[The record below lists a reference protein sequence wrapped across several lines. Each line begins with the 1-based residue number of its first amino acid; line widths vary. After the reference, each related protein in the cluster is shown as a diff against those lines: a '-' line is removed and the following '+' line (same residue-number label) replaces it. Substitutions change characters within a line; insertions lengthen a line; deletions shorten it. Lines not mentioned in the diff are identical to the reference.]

1 MSDERD
7 DNNAPARDVEY
18 GFRDARR
25 RTTYE
30 HRGSSSITPRQIMER
45 EGYIWW
51 IYYFF
56 DCALD
61 YLQSMVYL
69 QAMNTRL
76 RLFVRQWDEVIG
88 ENVGVAVSEA
98 REMMKRI
105 QRIFDELELLVA
117 CLMSLAEISYLQVED
132 LTVFIRRRN
141 RFSPKRNRRI
151 DEISRDDCYTW
162 FGQNHTNIHLLI
174 RHLRLPRT
182 FTTPTGVVYTGEECF
197 LVYLYHVIKG
207 SHFTEMARFVFG
219 GDPRRLSEANMLF
232 VNHGYTTFYNKISG
246 TSLEQWIP
254 SELDFCRRL
263 IYDDLMSGAIE
274 EVTFEDGQEVDREW
288 ILHRFSFDTF
298 RIFGFLDD
306 FGMPTAR
313 PGASATISNG
323 FTDDIQRAFY
333 SGYFKRHG
341 LKAQVV
347 FLPIGLIGSV
357 FISELRQND
366 TGVLNM
372 SGLNNYLV
380 EILNGFLVGGLF
392 PCLYCDGIFPTLA
405 TIVPRFVNPSP
416 EQTLQNIIFAS
427 QRQCIE
433 HVFGDHRN
441 RFKWFG
447 MPHRLRLFNQGVLV
461 RKECLLSFF
470 MLNCFYCL
478 DGTRGGYFQCI
489 PPTLEEYLPLDEV
502 LEPPPAVDLG
512 DTYDYWNN
520 NDHE

>member
-1 MSDERD
+1 
-7 DNNAPARDVEY
+7 
-18 GFRDARR
+18 
-25 RTTYE
+25 
-30 HRGSSSITPRQIMER
+30 MER
-45 EGYIWW
+45 EGYTWW

-88 ENVGVAVSEA
+88 ENVGVAVREA

-141 RFSPKRNRRI
+141 RFSLKRNRRI
-151 DEISRDDCYTW
+151 DEISRDECYTW

-263 IYDDLMSGAIE
+263 IYDDLMSGAIK

-288 ILHRFSFDTF
+288 MLC
-298 RIFGFLDD
+298 
-306 FGMPTAR
+306 
-313 PGASATISNG
+313 N
-323 FTDDIQRAFY
+323 
-333 SGYFKRHG
+333 
-341 LKAQVV
+341 
-347 FLPIGLIGSV
+347 PI
-357 FISELRQND
+357 
-366 TGVLNM
+366 
-372 SGLNNYLV
+372 
-380 EILNGFLVGGLF
+380 
-392 PCLYCDGIFPTLA
+392 
-405 TIVPRFVNPSP
+405 
-416 EQTLQNIIFAS
+416 
-427 QRQCIE
+427 
-433 HVFGDHRN
+433 
-441 RFKWFG
+441 
-447 MPHRLRLFNQGVLV
+447 
-461 RKECLLSFF
+461 
-470 MLNCFYCL
+470 
-478 DGTRGGYFQCI
+478 
-489 PPTLEEYLPLDEV
+489 
-502 LEPPPAVDLG
+502 
-512 DTYDYWNN
+512 
-520 NDHE
+520 